1 MIEVMPLLSVKNL
14 EVSFTADSGTVKAV
28 RNISFSIN
36 RGETLAVVG
45 ESGCGKSVTVQ
56 SVMGLLSSPPANIS
70 ASEIKLKD
78 QNILSSTRINGKDIR
93 GNEIGMIFQD
103 PMTSLNPTMKIGNQ
117 VAETLI
123 VHRGLSRKAAQLRAI
138 ELLDLVKI
146 PEPAKRARQYPFE
159 FSGGMLQRAMIAM
172 SIACEPKLLIADEPT
187 TALDVTIQAEIL
199 ELLKD
204 LQASNG
210 MSIIL
215 ITHDLAVVAKMADR
229 VLVMYAG
236 KIVEEGSCD
245 DIFYRS
251 AHPYTI
257 GLKSAMPRNQ
267 RGTHIDLLPIDGSPP
282 DLYNPPEGCGYA
294 ERCSHSMEICL
305 SDQPN
310 RFPIMD
316 DHQSECWL
324 HHSDNPQ
331 KIDGMFYSTSKNDQ

>member
-1 MIEVMPLLSVKNL
+1 MTEALPLLSVKNL
-14 EVSFTADSGTVKAV
+14 EVNFAANDGTVKAV

-36 RGETLAVVG
+36 RGETLAIVG

-56 SVMGLLSSPPANIS
+56 SIMGLLSSPPAEIS
-70 ASEIKLKD
+70 ASEITLNKQD
-78 QNILSSTRINGKDIR
+78 IQSSTEINGKDIR

-103 PMTSLNPTMKIGNQ
+103 PMTSLNPTMRIGSQ
-117 VAETLI
+117 VAETLL
-123 VHRGLSRKAAQLRAI
+123 VHRGLSRKAAQLRAV

-146 PEPAKRARQYPFE
+146 PEPEKRAKQYPFE

-172 SIACEPKLLIADEPT
+172 AIACEPKLLIADEPT

-199 ELLKD
+199 ELLKE
-204 LQASNG
+204 LQSSNG

-236 KIVEEGSCD
+236 KIVEEGSCE

-251 AHPYTI
+251 AHPYTV

-267 RGTHIDLLPIDGSPP
+267 RGAHIDLTPIDGSPP
-282 DLYNPPEGCGYA
+282 DLYNPPV
-294 ERCSHSMEICL
+294 
-305 SDQPN
+305 
-310 RFPIMD
+310 
-316 DHQSECWL
+316 
-324 HHSDNPQ
+324 
-331 KIDGMFYSTSKNDQ
+331 